1 MIQPGQ
7 KAKITQAFSQEEVNA
22 YNIAIG
28 DSNPVHSD
36 EEYAA
41 KTLFKKPIVP
51 GMLVTSLFGGILGS
65 TLPGKGTILL
75 GESMKYMNPVYLNEP
90 VTAIL
95 ELIKIRKEKG
105 VYTFKATTVKENGEH
120 ANEGEFVVMYR
131 GEFLK

>member
-7 KAKITQAFSQEEVNA
+7 SSKITTAFSQEDVNA

-75 GESMKYMNPVYLNEP
+75 GETMAYKKPVYINEP

-95 ELIKIRKEKG
+95 EVIKIREDKG
-105 VYTFKATTVKENGEH
+105 VYTFKAITLKENGEH